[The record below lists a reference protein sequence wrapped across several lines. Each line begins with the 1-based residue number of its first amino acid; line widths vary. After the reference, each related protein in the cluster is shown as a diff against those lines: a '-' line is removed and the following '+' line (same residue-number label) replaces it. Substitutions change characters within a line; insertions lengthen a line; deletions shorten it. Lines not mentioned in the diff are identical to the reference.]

1 MAKNDEW
8 ASARIKEDD
17 RLYELYGKA
26 LEEEYSGKFVAIGPD
41 GQTILGDDDAEILQ
55 QAIEKFGSGNFAFTR
70 VGDRTLGRWL
80 ALLA

>member
-1 MAKNDEW
+1 MTKKDEW
-8 ASARIKEDD
+8 ALGRIKEDD

-26 LEEEYSGKFVAIGPD
+26 LEQEHSGKFVAIGPD
-41 GQTILGDDDAEILQ
+41 GQIILGDDDAQILQ
-55 QAIEKFGSGNFAFTR
+55 QAIEKFGSGTFAFTR